1 MSLIDILQR
10 YNSANASRIQDTATD
25 DFDQVSGE
33 APPDLLGQGM
43 GDAFRS
49 DDTPPFEDM
58 VSRMFGQSNPQQRA
72 GVLNQLLRSMGPAV
86 IAALGS
92 GALGRL
98 HNQQAKSGAPQV
110 TPEQASELTPE
121 QVREIAAHAKQND
134 PGVLDRIG
142 GYYAQHPQLVKTLG
156 SAALAI
162 ALAGVSNRMRQH

>member
-10 YNSANASRIQDTATD
+10 YNTASASRIPETATG
-25 DFDQVSGE
+25 DFDRVSGE
-33 APPDLLGQGM
+33 APPDLLGQGV

-58 VSRMFGQSNPQQRA
+58 VSRMFGQSDPQQRA

-86 IAALGS
+86 ISALGS
-92 GALGRL
+92 GILGRL
-98 HNQQAKSGAPQV
+98 QNQQSKGGTPQV

-134 PGVLDRIG
+134 PGVLDRVG
-142 GYYAQHPQLVKTLG
+142 GYYAQHPQIVKTLG

-162 ALAGVSNRMRQH
+162 ALAGLSNRMKRH